1 MFPIQTHLILGTTL
15 NKEIDNELNSYLTLI
30 DPGLNQ
36 FEVVVD
42 KYDGKLYFSHGIEEL
57 NKAYKLEHG
66 GWISLIYAFPQLFVI
81 RVHDR
86 HNYEIK
92 YPSYL
97 PPLRLRLA
105 QLIYGPNAAP
115 GSVQIDY
122 PAPYPHICDCFKFSV
137 TKWLTLAD
145 VTSDQLV
152 YNLYRFSH
160 IFQFVICQCR
170 FIYKISY
177 VSVFLFYTDFLLC

>member
-1 MFPIQTHLILGTTL
+1 MGSVGNPETRLGCY
-15 NKEIDNELNSYLTLI
+15 N
-30 DPGLNQ
+30 
-36 FEVVVD
+36 
-42 KYDGKLYFSHGIEEL
+42 
-57 NKAYKLEHG
+57 
-66 GWISLIYAFPQLFVI
+66 
-81 RVHDR
+81 DR
-86 HNYEIK
+86 HNYEIN

-122 PAPYPHICDCFKFSV
+122 PAQNPHICDCFKFSV

-160 IFQFVICQCR
+160 IFQFVICRC
-170 FIYKISY
+170 
-177 VSVFLFYTDFLLC
+177 

>member
-1 MFPIQTHLILGTTL
+1 M
-15 NKEIDNELNSYLTLI
+15 
-30 DPGLNQ
+30 
-36 FEVVVD
+36 D

-66 GWISLIYAFPQLFVI
+66 GWMSLIYAFPQLFVI

-92 YPSYL
+92 YPSYI

-115 GSVQIDY
+115 EFVQIDY